1 MKKFIALEKT
11 EIITVSLLG
20 LVLFFRMFSIF
31 LILPVF
37 NILAQDVASANF
49 FLIAV
54 AFGIYGLKGMSQLPA
69 GYLSDVWGR
78 KKILILALI
87 LFFVGSLLASYA
99 SNIYWMILARFVPR
113 NGCYGI
119 GCFCLACR

>member
-54 AFGIYGLKGMSQLPA
+54 AFGIL
-69 GYLSDVWGR
+69 V
-78 KKILILALI
+78 
-87 LFFVGSLLASYA
+87 
-99 SNIYWMILARFVPR
+99 
-113 NGCYGI
+113 
-119 GCFCLACR
+119 

>member
-54 AFGIYGLKGMSQLPA
+54 AFGIYGLTQGMSQLPA

-78 KKILILALI
+78 KKASILKTGRMRKMENILKNKTKPNKETVMISVFSKAI
-87 LFFVGSLLASYA
+87 NFFIGR
-99 SNIYWMILARFVPR
+99 IYRL
-113 NGCYGI
+113 
-119 GCFCLACR
+119 

>member
-37 NILAQDVASANF
+37 NILAQDVSEQTT
-49 FLIAV
+49 
-54 AFGIYGLKGMSQLPA
+54 Y
-69 GYLSDVWGR
+69 
-78 KKILILALI
+78 KK
-87 LFFVGSLLASYA
+87 
-99 SNIYWMILARFVPR
+99 
-113 NGCYGI
+113 
-119 GCFCLACR
+119 